1 MRKKGCFVQDG
12 TATKGRPRQ
21 ISELSSYKTLNAMCQ
36 ERSLLKR
43 VTQNGLVTCIS
54 KLRTRDVVT
63 RGKILSA
70 LLASLRWQIT
80 KVFEVEMTGEKNT
93 MVPRQDQL
101 ENNGSRSRGSGLIRP
116 ALF

>member
-1 MRKKGCFVQDG
+1 
-12 TATKGRPRQ
+12 
-21 ISELSSYKTLNAMCQ
+21 MCQ

-43 VTQNGLVTCIS
+43 VTQNGWVTCIS

-101 ENNGSRSRGSGLIRP
+101 ENNEG
-116 ALF
+116 

>member
-1 MRKKGCFVQDG
+1 M
-12 TATKGRPRQ
+12 
-21 ISELSSYKTLNAMCQ
+21 
-36 ERSLLKR
+36 
-43 VTQNGLVTCIS
+43 
-54 KLRTRDVVT
+54 T

-70 LLASLRWQIT
+70 LLANLRWQIT